1 MLRKYLQIMGVSAA
15 ILPVVP
21 TAHAQ
26 PGRFR
31 PGPPPP
37 RGPVIINNYENNVGA
52 DIAASALGFGAG
64 LLVGSASRPAPP
76 PPSTVIVTQPAPAIV
91 QSVPSTVVQ
100 VQAPPSDVV
109 GSALKSLNSHWASTR
124 RDAAILLGR
133 QRAPQAVGP
142 LMDRLRNDKDASV
155 RKTAAWSLA
164 EIGDTTAL
172 EYLEKT
178 SQFDRSSE
186 VRAAAQTAYQK
197 LLTRVAIAVPET
209 RPVAA
214 PLRRDPNAPIPAPPL
229 PGPSPS
235 AMRNNTA
242 ARTTNRTPAAVNAPS
257 PFANSNSGVNSN
269 ATTAPA
275 LEPPLS
281 LSPPVE
287 PLSTP

>member
-1 MLRKYLQIMGVSAA
+1 MGRKVLRIIGFSAVTA
-15 ILPVVP
+15 TQWVP
-21 TAHAQ
+21 AAHAQ

-37 RGPVIINNYENNVGA
+37 RGPVIINNYENNGA
-52 DIAASALGFGAG
+52 GLAASALGFGAG

-100 VQAPPSDVV
+100 VQAPPSDAV

-164 EIGDTTAL
+164 EIGDTTAI

-178 SQFDRSSE
+178 SQFDRSPE

-197 LLTRVAIAVPET
+197 LLTRVAVVLPEPK
-209 RPVAA
+209 PVAA
-214 PLRRDPNAPIPAPPL
+214 SLKRDPNAPIPAPPR
-229 PGPSPS
+229 PGPSLAS
-235 AMRNNTA
+235 RNNTVS
-242 ARTTNRTPAAVNAPS
+242 RTIGNTSAPVNALS
-257 PFANSNSGVNSN
+257 PFTNSNTGANTI
-269 ATTAPA
+269 AAPA
-275 LEPPLS
+275 IEPPLE
-281 LSPPVE
+281 LSPPVA